1 MAHPNEDLLS
11 RGYEAFSAGDLDTV
25 FSIFADDIDYHIA
38 GSNQLTGDYKGHEEV
53 RGFLGKLMELSGGTF
68 RLEVH
73 DILANDT
80 HGAVLVN
87 FHVEREGRSL
97 DGQEV
102 HTWHL
107 SGGKATEFW
116 SFEGDEAAMDAIFA

>member
-38 GSNQLTGDYKGHEEV
+38 GSNQLTGDYKGREEV
-53 RGFLGKLMELSGGTF
+53 RGFL
-68 RLEVH
+68 
-73 DILANDT
+73 
-80 HGAVLVN
+80 GAVLVN